1 MAVNGV
7 AVIMEVRFVMFGGGI
22 RGREIADSRNRK
34 KSQLVRS

>member
-7 AVIMEVRFVMFGGGI
+7 AVIMEVRFVMLGGGI
-22 RGREIADSRNRK
+22 RKPEIADSCNRK